1 MSESGI
7 LPTEVD
13 LEVVLSGMDYI
24 ACCWWFDVGSKR
36 WST

>member
-24 ACCWWFDVGSKR
+24 ACWWFDVGSKR